1 MAKSTIQSRL
11 TKPSV
16 CKQKLSFVSKG
27 WMPSAAFIV
36 LALAGHNMLLSA
48 QEKKHQPSMGNE
60 VVVKDSLGNITR
72 TIELHC
78 IGSPIQRNETC
89 IEALAEKLP
98 WLSLQQILKGNSA
111 SVYVQEPSGEPG
123 TKQSMLV
130 RGTSIPLVTATS
142 YYDAQPTVFLNGV
155 PVIDDNAYTYNAK
168 NNNFSPLGTAS
179 NVLAALDL
187 ANIVSVEVVT
197 DPARLAELGPLA
209 ANGAIMVE
217 TKERFEGER
226 HVHVDASLSS
236 QMQYNLNASIGNN
249 EKLANYL
256 LTVGST
262 RNAVALD
269 EANYTKYNIG
279 FNLSLVPF
287 KGMTVKTQILAAKSG
302 RKRNKTMRER
312 LSEMEYYPSQWAKM
326 AFTPENVAA
335 FDKLLDDSKDDND
348 NMQLHGYL
356 TLNYRY
362 KNLRSYAGAYF
373 DYITNN
379 RSVFWPSGLMEG
391 INYAS
396 DYSGYN
402 RRFYGQMGIG
412 YDWKLAPK
420 HLLKIDWTGNLREDK
435 YHYTYDRG
443 FDGEDDKKQSTN
455 SGGYKQQYAMDQLTF
470 HTISSAFA
478 LKYSFAQYAKLN
490 VILRQD
496 AVSSLN
502 KDAKWLFTPAFSA
515 EWDAMPTFGVKSDV
529 LNSLKLSASWAR
541 IGRMPS
547 TDAYSMGPTYDS
559 NNINFGNGAVIG
571 SYYGFSTITRPYS
584 QGWVNYG
591 IGWPYAEKLELG
603 LRAELL
609 KNRLSVGVSLYKN
622 NDKDMVT
629 AVPVQK
635 ELGYQYQYLQGM
647 EIENRGV
654 EATMKATPIY
664 NKVWKWNLA
673 LNLAHNENELKAL
686 PNGMQEMTLNNREL
700 KVGEAVD
707 KTIPFL
713 PSLTG
718 GLNSCLQWKDFDLN
732 LGFYFATGQKV
743 LNADTGLERK
753 ALNYVMPSMAEAN
766 GTTHAISNGTAYIG
780 GTLTEDLS
788 NAKLED
794 ASFLKLR
801 SVSLGYHVP
810 LKKNSLY
817 VYGSATNLFTITG
830 FSGEDPELVDFD
842 GVYRGYGIKLPRT
855 FTLGCKL
862 SF

>member
-1 MAKSTIQSRL
+1 MAKSTIL
-11 TKPSV
+11 M
-16 CKQKLSFVSKG
+16 L
-27 WMPSAAFIV
+27 
-36 LALAGHNMLLSA
+36 LALASNNMQLSA
-48 QEKKHQPSMGNE
+48 QEMSDKNQLKEVEVTADTTGNCH
-60 VVVKDSLGNITR
+60 VKTVSCSL
-72 TIELHC
+72 
-78 IGSPIQRNETC
+78 PIYASESDVANSQ
-89 IEALAEKLP
+89 KLP
-98 WLSLQQILKGNSA
+98 WLSLQQVLKGNAA

-130 RGTSIPLVTATS
+130 RGTSVPLVTATS

-236 QMQYNLNASIGNN
+236 QMQYNLNATIGNN

-256 LTVGST
+256 LTVGTT

-279 FNLSLVPF
+279 FNLSLEPF

-335 FDKLLDDSKDDND
+335 FDRLLDDSKDDND

-402 RRFYGQMGIG
+402 RRFYGQVGVG
-412 YDWKLAPK
+412 YDWKLAPE
-420 HLLKIDWTGNLREDK
+420 HLLQIDWTGNLREDK
-435 YHYTYDRG
+435 YHYSYDRG

-470 HTISSAFA
+470 HTISSAFT

-515 EWDAMPTFGVKSDV
+515 EWDAVPTFRVKSDV
-529 LNSLKLSASWAR
+529 LNSFKLSASWAR

-584 QGWVNYG
+584 QGWVSYG
-591 IGWPYAEKLELG
+591 IGWPYAEKLEVG
-603 LRAELL
+603 LKADLL
-609 KNRLSVGVSLYKN
+609 KNRLSASISLYKN

-647 EIENRGV
+647 EIENRGIEAIV
-654 EATMKATPIY
+654 EATPIY

-673 LNLAHNENELKAL
+673 LNLAHNENELKVL
-686 PNGMQEMTLNNREL
+686 PNGLQEMTLNNREL
-700 KVGEAVD
+700 KVGESVD
-707 KTIPFL
+707 KAIPFL

-718 GLNSCLQWKDFDLN
+718 GLNSRLQWKDFDLN

-766 GTTHAISNGTAYIG
+766 GTSNGTAYIG

-788 NAKLED
+788 NAQLED

-817 VYGSATNLFTITG
+817 VYGSATNLFTISG

>member
-11 TKPSV
+11 TKPYVS
-16 CKQKLSFVSKG
+16 KQWMTFAKKG
-27 WMPSAAFIV
+27 WMPSAAFMT
-36 LALAGHNMLLSA
+36 LALLGSGLQLSA
-48 QEKKHQPSMGNE
+48 QKKSDKNQLEE
-60 VVVKDSLGNITR
+60 VVVTADTTGNRHVKTLSCSL
-72 TIELHC
+72 
-78 IGSPIQRNETC
+78 PIYSSASDVPDAQ
-89 IEALAEKLP
+89 KFP
-98 WLSLQQILKGNSA
+98 WLSLQQMIKGNAA

-123 TKQSMLV
+123 SKQSMLM
-130 RGTSIPLVTATS
+130 RGTSVPLLTATS
-142 YYDAQPTVFLNGV
+142 YYDAQPTVYLNGV

-217 TKERFEGER
+217 TKERFEGKR

-236 QMQYNLNASIGNN
+236 QMQYNLNATIGNQ

-256 LTVGST
+256 LSVGST

-269 EANYTKYNIG
+269 EASYTKYNIG
-279 FNLSLVPF
+279 FNLSLIPF
-287 KGMTVKTQILAAKSG
+287 KGMTVNTQILASKSS
-302 RKRNKTMRER
+302 RNRNKTMRER
-312 LSEMEYYPSQWAKM
+312 LSEMEYYPTQWQQM

-335 FDKLLDDSKDDND
+335 FDQLLDDSKDEND
-348 NMQLHGYL
+348 NMMLHGYL
-356 TLNYRY
+356 TLNYKY
-362 KNLRSYAGAYF
+362 KKNLRAYAGAYF
-373 DYITNN
+373 NYITNN

-402 RRFYGQMGIG
+402 RRFYGQAGIG
-412 YDWKLAPK
+412 YDFHLAKK
-420 HLLKIDWTGNLREDK
+420 HLLQLDWTGTLREDK

-443 FDGEDDKKQSTN
+443 YDGEDDKKQSTN

-470 HTISSAFA
+470 HNISSAFA
-478 LKYSFAQYAKLN
+478 LKYAFANYAKLN
-490 VILRQD
+490 VVLRQD

-515 EWDAMPTFGVKSDV
+515 EWDVVPTFGIKSKV
-529 LNSLKLSASWAR
+529 LNSLKVSASWAR
-541 IGRMPS
+541 IGKLPT
-547 TDAYSMGPTYDS
+547 TDAYGMGPTYDS

-571 SYYGFSTITRPYS
+571 SYYGFATITRPYS
-584 QGWVNYG
+584 QGWVSYG
-591 IGWPYAEKLELG
+591 IGWPYADKLEIG
-603 LRAELL
+603 LDAILL
-609 KNRLSVGVSLYKN
+609 KNRLTIGAKLYKN

-647 EIENRGV
+647 EIENRGI
-654 EATMKATPIY
+654 EANIQATPIY
-664 NKVWKWNLA
+664 NKVWKWNIA

-686 PNGMQEMTLNNREL
+686 PNGLQEMTLNNREL
-700 KVGEAVD
+700 KVGESVD

-718 GLNSCLQWKDFDLN
+718 GLNSSLQWKNFDLN
-732 LGFYFATGQKV
+732 LGFYFAIGQKV

-753 ALNYVMPSMAEAN
+753 ALNYVMPSMEGAD
-766 GTTHAISNGTAYIG
+766 GTSNGTSNGMGYIG
-780 GTLTEDLS
+780 GTLTENLS
-788 NAKLED
+788 NAQLED

-801 SVSLGYHVP
+801 SVSLGYRVP

-817 VYGSATNLFTITG
+817 VYGSATNLFTISG

>member
-1 MAKSTIQSRL
+1 MGTNKSNPN
-11 TKPSV
+11 KA
-16 CKQKLSFVSKG
+16 FASKK
-27 WMPSAAFIV
+27 WMPSAGFLM
-36 LALAGHNMLLSA
+36 LALAGYAPMLSA
-48 QEKKHQPSMGNE
+48 AKKSQQHQLKE
-60 VVVKDSLGNITR
+60 VVVAADT
-72 TIELHC
+72 T
-78 IGSPIQRNETC
+78 GSRRSKVLSCYLPIHGTDAGETS
-89 IEALAEKLP
+89 IKEP
-98 WLSLQQILKGNSA
+98 WLSLQQLMKGNAA

-130 RGTSIPLVTATS
+130 RGTSVPLVSATS

-168 NNNFSPLGTAS
+168 NNNLSPLGTAS

-187 ANIVSVEVVT
+187 ANVVSVEVVT

-217 TKERFEGER
+217 TKERFEGKR

-236 QMQYNLNASIGNN
+236 QMQYNLNATIGNN

-256 LTVGST
+256 LTVGTT

-287 KGMTVKTQILAAKSG
+287 NGMTVKTQILAAKSG

-312 LSEMEYYPSQWAKM
+312 LSEMEYYPSQWGKM
-326 AFTPENVAA
+326 AFIPENVAA
-335 FDKLLDDSKDDND
+335 FDKLLDDSKDGND
-348 NMQLHGYL
+348 NMMLHGFL

-379 RSVFWPSGLMEG
+379 RSVFWLSGLMEG

-402 RRFYGQMGIG
+402 RRFYGQVGIG
-412 YDWKLAPK
+412 YDLKLAPK
-420 HLLKIDWTGNLREDK
+420 HLVQLDWTGNIRENK

-443 FDGEDDKKQSTN
+443 YDGEDDKKQSTN
-455 SGGYKQQYAMDQLTF
+455 SGGYRQQYLMDQMTF
-470 HTISSAFA
+470 HTLSSAFA

-515 EWDAMPTFGVKSDV
+515 EWDAVPTFNVNSDV
-529 LNSLKLSASWAR
+529 LNCLKLSASWAR

-571 SYYGFSTITRPYS
+571 SYNGFSTITRPYS
-584 QGWVNYG
+584 SGWVGYG
-591 IGWPYAEKLELG
+591 IGWSYAEKMDVSLK
-603 LRAELL
+603 AELL
-609 KNRLSVGVSLYKN
+609 NGRLSAGISLYKD

-647 EIENRGV
+647 EIENRGI
-654 EATMKATPIY
+654 EAIIEASPVY

-686 PNGMQEMTLNNREL
+686 PNGLQEITLNNREL
-700 KVGEAVD
+700 KVGEKID

-718 GLNSCLQWKDFDLN
+718 GLNSCLQWKNFDLN

-753 ALNYVMPSMAEAN
+753 MLNYVMPSMAGVN
-766 GTTHAISNGTAYIG
+766 GTIDGTSSVIPSTTYIS

-801 SVSLGYHVP
+801 SVSLGYKVP

-817 VYGSATNLFTITG
+817 VYGSATNLFTLSG

-855 FTLGCKL
+855 FTIGCKL